1 MSLAAIYARVS
12 TPGQREDGTSLETQ
26 VAACLESAREQGDS
40 VPPEYILQEQASGA
54 DTNRPLLVK
63 LRELVRDGKINVV
76 IIYHP
81 DRLSRD
87 ATDLM
92 VLWEEITEQGVEIRL
107 VQGPAGTSPE
117 DKLLRFI
124 FGYKSETERRDILER
139 TMRGKRKTAEMG
151 RLPVGSGLGLFGYR
165 YEWSSDGSGSK
176 PKLVGRTILPDEAAV
191 VRLIFDL
198 CISGICVYEIAR
210 TLNLKGIPTKGGG
223 KWHPLTVKRVL
234 INAAYMG
241 VTYYGKERSR
251 KLKNSTKRQRTPTEP
266 REWIIVEG
274 FTPPIISEATFE
286 LAQGKLQEPKART
299 GKAIEPYLLSGH
311 LLCGYCNTPMVGT
324 MMNRKYRYYRCRATY
339 HTATGPK
346 QCDAPYIP
354 YAKLEAAVW
363 ETTTRVLEQPDVVLT
378 EMRRLR
384 ETEKSPMEENVTR
397 LKREIRRCK
406 EQESRLIRLY
416 MLGTI
421 DNNLIQEQSAPL
433 KLSREEYESE
443 LKKLVAQQRAMAESD
458 LMEQQVEVY
467 CRRMR
472 QNLDSFGFEEKRT
485 ALKALKIKAL
495 VTATDVQ
502 VKGVLGIEA
511 DLATTAQTSA

>member
-1 MSLAAIYARVS
+1 MSVAAIYARVS
-12 TPGQREDGTSLETQ
+12 TPGQQEDGTSLETQ

-54 DTNRPLLVK
+54 DSNRPLLVK
-63 LRELVRDGKINVV
+63 LRQLVRDRKIET
-76 IIYHP
+76 IFIYRL

-87 ATDLM
+87 TTDIFT
-92 VLWEEITEQGVEIRL
+92 LWEEITEQGVEIRL
-107 VQGPAGTSPE
+107 LQGPSGTSLE
-117 DKLLRFI
+117 DKLLRSVD
-124 FGYKSETERRDILER
+124 GYRSEAERRDILER
-139 TMRGKRKTAEMG
+139 TMRGKKKTAEMG

-165 YEWSSDGSGSK
+165 YEWSSAGSGSK

-223 KWHPLTVKRVL
+223 KWHPLTIKRVL

-251 KLKNSTKRQRTPTEP
+251 KLKNSAKRQRTATDP
-266 REWIIVEG
+266 RGWTVVEG
-274 FTPPIISEATFE
+274 FTPPIVSEATFE
-286 LAQGKLQEPKART
+286 LAQQKLKEPKART

-324 MMNRKYRYYRCRATY
+324 TMNRKYRYYRCRATY

-363 ETTTRVLEQPDVVLT
+363 DTTTKVLEQPDVVLA
-378 EMRRLR
+378 EMRRIR
-384 ETEKSPMEENVTR
+384 NTEKSPIEDGVAR
-397 LKREIRRCK
+397 LKQEIKRCK
-406 EQESRLIRLY
+406 EQESRLVRLY
-416 MLGTI
+416 QFGEI
-421 DNNLIQEQSAPL
+421 DDDLIKEQSAPL
-433 KLSREEYESE
+433 KLRREGYESE
-443 LKKLVAQQRAMAESD
+443 LEKLTSQQSTMAE
-458 LMEQQVEVY
+458 LEHMEGRAEEY

-472 QNLDSFGFEEKRT
+472 RNLDSFGFEDKRT
-485 ALKALKIKAL
+485 ALKALRIKAV
-495 VTATDVQ
+495 VTATEVQ
-502 VKGVLGIEA
+502 VKGVLGVEA
-511 DLATTAQTSA
+511 ELATTARTWG